1 MKQIN
6 EYLEKPINESQVYD
20 DIIKSL
26 QESKEQGKPIEEGL
40 FTGLFAGAAAFTV
53 GPTIMKAVANVLGID
68 LKGPLGS
75 LMTSR
80 LILTAVGAKL
90 GYRVWYPNFYFNFIS
105 WTEPSDVHYFKYFNS
120 FKYFVQIAFP

>member
-26 QESKEQGKPIEEGL
+26 QESKEQGKSIEEGL
-40 FTGLFAGAAAFTV
+40 FTGLLAGAAAFTV

-90 GYRVWYPNFYFNFIS
+90 GYA
-105 WTEPSDVHYFKYFNS
+105 H
-120 FKYFVQIAFP
+120 

>member
-26 QESKEQGKPIEEGL
+26 QESKEQGKSIKEGL

-90 GYRVWYPNFYFNFIS
+90 GYRI
-105 WTEPSDVHYFKYFNS
+105 
-120 FKYFVQIAFP
+120 

>member
-26 QESKEQGKPIEEGL
+26 QESKEQSKPIEEGL
-40 FTGLFAGAAAFTV
+40 FTGLLAGAAAFTV
-53 GPTIMKAVANVLGID
+53 GPTIMKTVANVLGID

-90 GYRVWYPNFYFNFIS
+90 GYRIRYPNFYFNFIS
-105 WTEPSDVHYFKYFNS
+105 
-120 FKYFVQIAFP
+120 

>member
-20 DIIKSL
+20 DIINSL
-26 QESKEQGKPIEEGL
+26 QKSKEQGKPIEEGL
-40 FTGLFAGAAAFTV
+40 FTGLFAGATAFTV

-90 GYRVWYPNFYFNFIS
+90 GYRI
-105 WTEPSDVHYFKYFNS
+105 
-120 FKYFVQIAFP
+120 

>member
-26 QESKEQGKPIEEGL
+26 QESKEQCKSIEEGL

-90 GYRVWYPNFYFNFIS
+90 GYRI
-105 WTEPSDVHYFKYFNS
+105 
-120 FKYFVQIAFP
+120 

>member
-26 QESKEQGKPIEEGL
+26 QEAKEQGKSGEEGL
-40 FTGLFAGAAAFTV
+40 LTGLFGGAAAFTV
-53 GPTIMKAVANVLGID
+53 GPTIMKAVANVLWID

-90 GYRVWYPNFYFNFIS
+90 GYRIWYPNFNFIP
-105 WTEPSDVHYFKYFNS
+105 WT
-120 FKYFVQIAFP
+120 

>member
-40 FTGLFAGAAAFTV
+40 FTGLFAGAAAYTI
-53 GPTIMKAVANVLGID
+53 GPSVMRAVCDTLGINV
-68 LKGPLGS
+68 KGPLGS
-75 LMTSR
+75 LMTSK
-80 LILTAVGAKL
+80 LILADMATKL
-90 GYRVWYPNFYFNFIS
+90 GWRV
-105 WTEPSDVHYFKYFNS
+105 
-120 FKYFVQIAFP
+120 

>member
-6 EYLEKPINESQVYD
+6 EYLEKPINDSQVYD

-26 QESKEQGKPIEEGL
+26 QESKEQSKPIEEGL

-80 LILTAVGAKL
+80 LILTSVGAKL
-90 GYRVWYPNFYFNFIS
+90 GYRI
-105 WTEPSDVHYFKYFNS
+105 
-120 FKYFVQIAFP
+120 

>member
-26 QESKEQGKPIEEGL
+26 QESKEQGKSIEEGL
-40 FTGLFAGAAAFTV
+40 FTGLFVGAAAFTV

-90 GYRVWYPNFYFNFIS
+90 GYRI
-105 WTEPSDVHYFKYFNS
+105 
-120 FKYFVQIAFP
+120 

>member
-40 FTGLFAGAAAFTV
+40 FTGLFAGTAAFTV
-53 GPTIMKAVANVLGID
+53 GPTIMKTVANVLGID
-68 LKGPLGS
+68 LKGPLGG

-80 LILTAVGAKL
+80 LILTAVGVKL
-90 GYRVWYPNFYFNFIS
+90 GYRV
-105 WTEPSDVHYFKYFNS
+105 
-120 FKYFVQIAFP
+120 

>member
-80 LILTAVGAKL
+80 LIITACCTKL
-90 GYRVWYPNFYFNFIS
+90 GLRI
-105 WTEPSDVHYFKYFNS
+105 
-120 FKYFVQIAFP
+120 

>member
-26 QESKEQGKPIEEGL
+26 QESKEQGKSIEEGL

-53 GPTIMKAVANVLGID
+53 GPTIMKTVANVLGID

-90 GYRVWYPNFYFNFIS
+90 GYRI
-105 WTEPSDVHYFKYFNS
+105 
-120 FKYFVQIAFP
+120 

>member
-20 DIIKSL
+20 DIINSL

-53 GPTIMKAVANVLGID
+53 APTIMKAVANVLGID
-68 LKGPLGS
+68 LKGPLGN

-90 GYRVWYPNFYFNFIS
+90 GYRI
-105 WTEPSDVHYFKYFNS
+105 
-120 FKYFVQIAFP
+120 